1 LRFKKLSAALLAV
14 VITGAL
20 VMASIAGARA
30 AADTGVTI
38 KGDNGDFHGK
48 VLSERSRCQV
58 DRKVVV
64 YKQKGRHQKPST
76 DKKIGSDISEAHG
89 DHGDWS
95 VGNTGYKKGKFYAK
109 AKKSPGCAT
118 GYSKTIRL

>member
-1 LRFKKLSAALLAV
+1 LSFKKLSVALVAA

-20 VMASIAGARA
+20 IMASMAGARA

-38 KGDNGDFHGK
+38 KGENGDFHGK
-48 VLSERSRCQV
+48 VLSEKAKCNG

-64 YKQKGRHQKPST
+64 YKQKGRHQEPST
-76 DKKIGSDISEAHG
+76 DKKIASDISERHG
-89 DHGDWS
+89 DHGDWN

-109 AKKSPGCAT
+109 AKKSPGCAK
-118 GYSKTIRL
+118 GFSKTIKL